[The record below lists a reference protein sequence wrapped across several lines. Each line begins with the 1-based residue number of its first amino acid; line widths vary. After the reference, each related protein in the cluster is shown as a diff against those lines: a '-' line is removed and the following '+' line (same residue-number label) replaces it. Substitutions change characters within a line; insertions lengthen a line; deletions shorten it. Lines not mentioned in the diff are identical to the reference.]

1 MTELSVF
8 AAVVAIILCALVK
21 GYTGSV
27 FDQLQLEAGRLKNE
41 DVRSRQEFDRAEIL
55 LESAEALNNQAGF
68 DCEKLQKELDELT
81 KQINSIEADLGGSE
95 EEKEED

>member
-27 FDQLQLEAGRLKNE
+27 FDQLRLEAGRLMGE
-41 DVRSRQEFDRAEIL
+41 EARSRQEFDRAEVL

-68 DCEKLQKELDELT
+68 DCEKLQKELDDLT

-95 EEKEED
+95 EAKEED